1 MLYEIGLLCTIVLG
15 LWVLVDVASALPR
28 RLQALP
34 MALLGVS
41 CALWAG
47 GELLIQQAGGPA
59 EILLGRRLLYLG
71 SAILPVAWAWT
82 AADAARARWIARAP
96 WLVAVAAV
104 PQMVIYSLLY
114 TEAHAWF
121 VHGTAWPP
129 AFGPLYWVYAAPGWI
144 LATLGTGYF
153 LVAAVRLGK
162 ASPVRMLAIV
172 IGTTLPVLASL
183 SYITTSRFETHADP
197 TPLLL
202 AAAILVV
209 RMAAIDSGLT
219 AILPVARK
227 DVIEQLPSGVLV
239 ADLEDKIV
247 DANPAATRILGE
259 TKLARRSLE
268 EAQARVR
275 ADRTRVIE
283 VEKFPVKGLFGV
295 VGSCAVLNDRT
306 EERRIEQQLQQAQK
320 LEAIGYLTAG
330 IAHGINNPLAFLN
343 SNLGSLEEL
352 AEGLRDDAVQEA
364 LGAKYADL
372 AAEAPEIVAEMKDGL
387 DRIARLVETLMGFAR
402 ATSPEAD
409 LVLVDLHR
417 VAEKANALAA
427 VGVASNTIHLA
438 LEPVPSVLGRE
449 EELVQVATNLL
460 LNAIQASGKAPEIEL
475 QVRCDRD
482 LVALSVHDRG
492 PGIPDD
498 FLPHVFDPFFT
509 TKGLGEG
516 TGLGLSLSFDLARR
530 HGGTLEAENRPGGGA
545 VFTLWLPPAAEAE
558 SDGEDAQPIG
568 AVGVTARS

>member
-1 MLYEIGLLCTIVLG
+1 M
-15 LWVLVDVASALPR
+15 
-28 RLQALP
+28 
-34 MALLGVS
+34 
-41 CALWAG
+41 
-47 GELLIQQAGGPA
+47 
-59 EILLGRRLLYLG
+59 
-71 SAILPVAWAWT
+71 
-82 AADAARARWIARAP
+82 
-96 WLVAVAAV
+96 
-104 PQMVIYSLLY
+104 
-114 TEAHAWF
+114 
-121 VHGTAWPP
+121 
-129 AFGPLYWVYAAPGWI
+129 
-144 LATLGTGYF
+144 
-153 LVAAVRLGK
+153 
-162 ASPVRMLAIV
+162 
-172 IGTTLPVLASL
+172 
-183 SYITTSRFETHADP
+183 
-197 TPLLL
+197 
-202 AAAILVV
+202 
-209 RMAAIDSGLT
+209 
-219 AILPVARK
+219 
-227 DVIEQLPSGVLV
+227 IEQLPSGVLV
-239 ADLEDKIV
+239 SDLEDTIV
-247 DANPAATRILGE
+247 DANPAAFSILRE
-259 TKLARRSLE
+259 KKLAGRSLE
-268 EAQARVR
+268 EVQARVQ

-306 EERRIEQQLQQAQK
+306 EARRIEQQLQQAQK

-352 AEGLRDDAVQEA
+352 AAGLTDDAVQAA

-402 ATSPEAD
+402 STSPEAD

-449 EELVQVATNLL
+449 EELVQVTTNLL
-460 LNAIQASGKAPEIEL
+460 LNAIQASGDAPEIEL

-530 HGGTLEAENRPGGGA
+530 HGGTLEAANRPGGGA

-558 SDGEDAQPIG
+558 LDGEDAQP
-568 AVGVTARS
+568 V

>member
-1 MLYEIGLLCTIVLG
+1 MFYDIGLLCTIVLG
-15 LWVLVDVASALPR
+15 FWMLVDVAAARPL

-34 MALLGVS
+34 MALLGGS
-41 CALWAG
+41 SALWAG
-47 GELLIQQAGGPA
+47 GELLISHAALP
-59 EILLGRRLLYLG
+59 EEVLLGRRLLYLG
-71 SAILPVAWAWT
+71 AAILPIAWAWT
-82 AADAARARWIARAP
+82 GADAARARWLARAP
-96 WLVAVAAV
+96 WLVAVPAV
-104 PQMVIYSLLY
+104 PLMLIYALLY

-129 AFGPLYWVYAAPGWI
+129 VFGPLYWAFAALGWS
-144 LATLGTGYF
+144 LATLATGYF
-153 LVAAVRLGK
+153 LLAAVRLGK
-162 ASPVRMLAIV
+162 ANPVRMLAIAA
-172 IGTTLPVLASL
+172 GSMTPLLANL
-183 SYITTSRFETHADP
+183 LYLTTSKFQTQADP

-219 AILPVARK
+219 AVLPVARK

-268 EAQARVR
+268 EVQAQVQ

-306 EERRIEQQLQQAQK
+306 EARRIEQQLQQAQK

-330 IAHGINNPLAFLN
+330 IAHGINNPLAFIN

-352 AEGLRDDAVQEA
+352 AEGLTDDAVQAA
-364 LGAKYADL
+364 LGTKYADL

-402 ATSPEAD
+402 ATSPEED
-409 LVLVDLHR
+409 LVQVDLHR

-460 LNAIQASGKAPEIEL
+460 LNAIQASGGAPEIEL
-475 QVRCDRD
+475 EVRYDRD

-530 HGGTLEAENRPGGGA
+530 HGGTLEAANRPDGGA
-545 VFTLWLPPAAEAE
+545 VFTLWLPPAAGAE
-558 SDGEDAQPIG
+558 SDGEDAQP
-568 AVGVTARS
+568 V

>member
-1 MLYEIGLLCTIVLG
+1 MLYDIGLLCTIVLG
-15 LWVLVDVASALPR
+15 LWLLVDVAGARSR
-28 RLQALP
+28 RLQTLP
-34 MALLGVS
+34 MALLGGS
-41 CALWAG
+41 SALWAG
-47 GELLIQQAGGPA
+47 GELLITNAALP
-59 EILLGRRLLYLG
+59 EEVLLGRRLLYLG
-71 SAILPVAWAWT
+71 AAVLPIAWAWT
-82 AADAARARWIARAP
+82 AADAARARWLVRAP
-96 WLVAVAAV
+96 WLVAVPAV
-104 PQMVIYSLLY
+104 PLLMIYALLY

-121 VHGTAWPP
+121 LHGTAWPP
-129 AFGPLYWVYAAPGWI
+129 VFGPLYWVYAALGWI
-144 LATLGTGYF
+144 LATLATGYF
-153 LVAAVRLGK
+153 LIAAVRLGK
-162 ASPVRMLAIV
+162 ANPVRMLAIV
-172 IGTTLPVLASL
+172 AGSMTPLLANLLYLTMSKFH
-183 SYITTSRFETHADP
+183 TQADP

-202 AAAILVV
+202 AAAILVIRV
-209 RMAAIDSGLT
+209 AAIDSGLT
-219 AILPVARK
+219 AVLPVARK

-239 ADLEDKIV
+239 SDLEDTIV
-247 DANPAATRILGE
+247 DANPAAVSILRE
-259 TKLARRSLE
+259 RKLAGRSLE
-268 EAQARVR
+268 AVQARVQ

-306 EERRIEQQLQQAQK
+306 EARRVEQQLQQAQK

-352 AEGLRDDAVQEA
+352 AEGLTDDAVQTA
-364 LGAKYADL
+364 LGAKHADL

-387 DRIARLVETLMGFAR
+387 DRIARLVETLMGFTR

-427 VGVASNTIHLA
+427 VGVASNTIRLA
-438 LEPVPSVLGRE
+438 LERVPSVLGRE

-460 LNAIQASGKAPEIEL
+460 LNAIQASGDAPEIEL
-475 QVRCDRD
+475 EVRLDRD
-482 LVALSVHDRG
+482 LVALSVYDRG

-530 HGGTLEAENRPGGGA
+530 HGGTLEAANRPGGGA
-545 VFTLWLPPAAEAE
+545 VFTIWLPPAAEAQP
-558 SDGEDAQPIG
+558 DGEDAQP
-568 AVGVTARS
+568 V